1 MTPGGIVLPDLE
13 MRPHGRE
20 WLVGRQDTG
29 TVIALP
35 PEGLDALLLLDAG
48 CPPDEAR
55 AVLRHAT
62 GRDLDVGAFAECLGA
77 AGLADAVG
85 DSRYEH
91 RPVRESLPAVRRWHL
106 RWTLHPALHAVLLLL
121 ALCGPVVALAE
132 PGARPAWSDLLA
144 PRYGVV
150 TLAVQA
156 ATTWTLI
163 LLHELA
169 HLFTAR
175 AAGVRG
181 RLSLGTRLQFL
192 VAQTDVSGIWLKG
205 RRERLTVY
213 LSGLVLDAAIAGAC
227 LIARAAGAD
236 HPLLSVVVLTLTYSS
251 AVQCL
256 VFMRTDLYFVLQ
268 DLSGSHNLYAEATAL
283 LRRRTTGARLGV
295 RVYVVLVAA
304 GSTACVVLGVAMLH
318 EVTLPLAVR
327 SVGVLAEGKTPA
339 ERADAI
345 ATLAVLVFV
354 QGLWARTWWLKHRER
369 VRSWRTG
376 ARARAVR
383 GSRRE
388 TRGHVTGSTNG
399 TRSSG

>member
-1 MTPGGIVLPDLE
+1 MTPGSTVLPELE

-29 TVIALP
+29 TAIALP

-55 AVLRHAT
+55 AALRHAT
-62 GRDLDVGAFAECLGA
+62 GRDLDVRAFAEGLGA

-85 DSRYEH
+85 DHRYEH
-91 RPVRESLPAVRRWHL
+91 RPVRESLPAVRRRHL
-106 RWTLHPALHAVLLLL
+106 RWTLHPALHGVLLLL

-132 PGARPAWSDLLA
+132 PDARPPWSDLLA

-156 ATTWTLI
+156 VTTWTLI

-175 AAGVRG
+175 AVGVRG
-181 RLSLGTRLQFL
+181 RLGLGTRLQFL
-192 VAQTDVSGIWLKG
+192 VAQTEVSGIWLKG

-256 VFMRTDLYFVLQ
+256 VFMRTDLYYVLQ

-283 LRRRTTGARLGV
+283 LRRFPPAGRRHAGARLGV
-295 RVYVVLVAA
+295 HAYALLVAI
-304 GSTACVVLGVAMLH
+304 GSAACVVFGLAMLH
-318 EVTLPLAVR
+318 EVTLPLAGR
-327 SVGVLAEGKTPA
+327 SMEAVVGGRTPA
-339 ERADAI
+339 ERADGL
-345 ATLAVLVFV
+345 ATLLVLLSI
-354 QGLWARTWWLKHRER
+354 QGLWARTWWRKHWGKGQAPSPTAGLEQD
-369 VRSWRTG
+369 
-376 ARARAVR
+376 
-383 GSRRE
+383 
-388 TRGHVTGSTNG
+388 
-399 TRSSG
+399 